1 MSDLDYR
8 QLSEADLRNYVKSH
22 PQDEDAF
29 QYFLS
34 IMRAKPNRV
43 VVSTG
48 EQLEAE
54 IRKRL
59 EKGTSTEE

>member
-29 QYFLS
+29 QYYLS

-54 IRKRL
+54 VRKRL
-59 EKGTSTEE
+59 EKKSISE

>member
-8 QLSEADLRNYVKSH
+8 QLSEADLRNYVKTH
-22 PQDEDAF
+22 PSDEDAF
-29 QYFLS
+29 QYYLS
-34 IMRAKPNRV
+34 IMRAKPDRV
-43 VVSTG
+43 IVSTG

-59 EKGTSTEE
+59 EKNNSTEE

>member
-8 QLSEADLRNYVKSH
+8 QLNEADLRNYVKTH
-22 PQDEDAF
+22 PSDEDAF
-29 QYFLS
+29 QYYLS

-43 VVSTG
+43 IVSTG

-54 IRKRL
+54 IRKRIDK
-59 EKGTSTEE
+59 ENSTEE

>member
-8 QLSEADLRNYVKSH
+8 QLNEADLRNYVKTH
-22 PQDEDAF
+22 PKDEDAF
-29 QYFLS
+29 QYYLS

-59 EKGTSTEE
+59 EKNNSTEE

>member
-1 MSDLDYR
+1 MSDLDYQ
-8 QLSEADLRNYVKSH
+8 QLNEADLRNYVKTH

-29 QYFLS
+29 QYYLS

-54 IRKRL
+54 VRKRL
-59 EKGTSTEE
+59 EKKTISE

>member
-8 QLSEADLRNYVKSH
+8 QLSEADLRNYVKTH

-54 IRKRL
+54 IRKRIDK
-59 EKGTSTEE
+59 ENSTEE

>member
-54 IRKRL
+54 IRKRIDK
-59 EKGTSTEE
+59 ENSTEE

>member
-1 MSDLDYR
+1 MSDLNYT
-8 QLSEADLRNYVKSH
+8 QLNEADLRNYVKSH

-29 QYFLS
+29 QYYLS

-54 IRKRL
+54 VRKRL
-59 EKGTSTEE
+59 EKRTISE

>member
-22 PQDEDAF
+22 PSDEDAF
-29 QYFLS
+29 QYYLS

-43 VVSTG
+43 IVSTG

-54 IRKRL
+54 IRKRIDK
-59 EKGTSTEE
+59 ENSTEE

>member
-1 MSDLDYR
+1 MSDLDYQ
-8 QLSEADLRNYVKSH
+8 QLNEADLRNYVKSH

-29 QYFLS
+29 QYYLS

-54 IRKRL
+54 VRKRL
-59 EKGTSTEE
+59 EKKTISE